1 MVATTFACRVLWRM
15 WRLKRLPQKKCG
27 ADTMAV
33 ANCGCQPMPTKQAL
47 SFLLFFMWPQLVCV
61 VLHLWAEGETIKYD
75 LLQTLPHYENLLF
88 YVRVDVHLCSMDGW
102 MRWSGCTPFYQ
113 SFTFMKD
120 WLPSSPD
127 PRLQIKLKVWLSQL
141 HKTSWA
147 HLLHLSLDPQ

>member
-1 MVATTFACRVLWRM
+1 MDDIFHTIRQSHQWTLPVTLLYNRTLPHLKLGSHKRKTNVWLLMVATTFACRVLWRM
-15 WRLKRLPQKKCG
+15 WRLKRLPQKCG

-88 YVRVDVHLCSMDGW
+88 YVRVDVHLCSMDG
-102 MRWSGCTPFYQ
+102 
-113 SFTFMKD
+113 
-120 WLPSSPD
+120 
-127 PRLQIKLKVWLSQL
+127 
-141 HKTSWA
+141 
-147 HLLHLSLDPQ
+147 